1 MKLGVNSFKDKR
13 VNSIKQPMPQ
23 NKNSLSIS
31 NDNMRRR
38 ASINMND
45 FMKVEYK
52 GDKQAD
58 NIIGSFG
65 APDQPDFK

>member
-1 MKLGVNSFKDKR
+1 
-13 VNSIKQPMPQ
+13 MPQ